1 VEAASRAGR
10 PVFFRLAMPWSL
22 SPPEPGVD
30 QTRLTSTS
38 MLPWSLLVWVSL
50 IALAMLA
57 RRNLRLGRSDRVLH
71 G

>member
-1 VEAASRAGR
+1 
-10 PVFFRLAMPWSL
+10 
-22 SPPEPGVD
+22 
-30 QTRLTSTS
+30 